1 MLKIFSFFCNKIHL
15 TPSNRCTKKEVSSPG
30 LREIISILLSAGL
43 FLCDDPG
50 AESAAGGRDHAEH
63 VLPGY
68 DLQKDLCA
76 KVRRTHLALQH
87 CQAPG
92 SRRIQEDLE
101 NRLEHQRQHL
111 SSLPG
116 GGYSAWDPVHCHWS
130 HKREKIR
137 QKRPGNFH
145 ISGAIFICLY
155 LCLNNMAKIYLVF
168 K

>member
-43 FLCDDPG
+43 FLRDDPG

-68 DLQKDLCA
+68 DLQKDLFA

-116 GGYSAWDPVHCHWS
+116 GGYSAWDPVHCHRG

-137 QKRPGNFH
+137 QKRPGNVN
-145 ISGAIFICLY
+145 ISGAVLICLY

>member
-1 MLKIFSFFCNKIHL
+1 MESHNRKLETTNIAFPHVKNFFIFCNKIHL

-43 FLCDDPG
+43 FFLRDDPG

-68 DLQKDLCA
+68 DLQKDLFA

-87 CQAPG
+87 CH
-92 SRRIQEDLE
+92 R
-101 NRLEHQRQHL
+101 
-111 SSLPG
+111 
-116 GGYSAWDPVHCHWS
+116 S

-137 QKRPGNFH
+137 QMRPGNVN